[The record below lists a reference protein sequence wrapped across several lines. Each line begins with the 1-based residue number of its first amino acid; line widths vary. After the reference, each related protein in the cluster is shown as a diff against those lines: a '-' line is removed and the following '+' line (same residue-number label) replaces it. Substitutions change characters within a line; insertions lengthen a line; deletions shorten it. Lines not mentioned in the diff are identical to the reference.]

1 MKNPDAPQREAF
13 LRAVAIVGNNNRM
26 AKALGVSA
34 QVVGKWINFTSL
46 PPGRAMQVSILTKN
60 KVKLTELLY

>member
-1 MKNPDAPQREAF
+1 MKNPEAPQRGAF

-34 QVVGKWINFTSL
+34 QVVGKWINSTSL
-46 PPGRAMQVSILTKN
+46 PPGRAMQVSNLTGN